1 MTIETYTIRLKHDK
15 GIQAFT
21 VTGTDWLECV
31 RNLLRKEGAP
41 DSAFL
46 NCYTHLKEGER
57 LWNGAIASKHLAE
70 AYNRVT
76 DHIYAWQAIGK
87 PAPEHLLNGQHNL
100 IASAA

>member
-1 MTIETYTIRLKHDK
+1 MNIQTFTIRLKHDD

-21 VTGTDWLECV
+21 VTGTDWLACV
-31 RNLLRKEGAP
+31 RNLLRQEGAP

-57 LWNGAIASKHLAE
+57 LWNGAIASKHLAS
-70 AYNRVT
+70 AYNSVT
-76 DHIYAWQAIGK
+76 DHIYAFQALGK

-100 IASAA
+100 IASAV